1 MVTCV
6 FSGSVCYL
14 SLLPIGG
21 WSPTTTTTGLGVW
34 ATVQFAVLWCTGEQK
49 ESRPSILLLRTPAK
63 PVQENYTIAT
73 TETCSLANMALLHC
87 VKTNEWEKAGSDH
100 IFVPIPRC
108 LLHNALKRR
117 LLFPCLCLIF
127 VWFKRPFAFP
137 PYVKTSKPMQTSKK
151 VRLCLRES
159 LIPLNSNS
167 EHLKKKNQTIYIYID
182 FWLVV
187 FSD

>member
-117 LLFPCLCLIF
+117 LLFPCLSLIF
-127 VWFKRPFAFP
+127 VWFNCISTVCQNFKTHANLKRG
-137 PYVKTSKPMQTSKK
+137 TSLSKGISHSTE
-151 VRLCLRES
+151 LQQWTF
-159 LIPLNSNS
+159 
-167 EHLKKKNQTIYIYID
+167 KKKKIELYIYRER
-182 FWLVV
+182 LLTCSV
-187 FSD
+187 